1 MALPAARRIGAQA
14 ALKANNVF
22 RTLQKVN
29 TPAGEGVEMTT
40 LVEALPY
47 FGLNQLVDCASHF
60 GQRGRVIGPVAAE
73 IAAEIGRRLRRS
85 VDAGVSMS
93 QNLNAKEVTTAF
105 YAFSKLSPQMPEY
118 RVFYDAVADGLIE
131 RRWQLEG
138 MKAALVG
145 TALADTETRLSD
157 ALPAVL
163 QPVLQNLSESEKARE
178 EISVDELRFLVHAAV
193 RLPTLLSEKEIEA
206 LAECTERLV
215 ASSAFSVQAHLAVSW
230 LRLTPPPNAKGV
242 HLNALEL
249 CCKML
254 ASHSKSHYP
263 AHPLPPQGL
272 SPAVEA
278 LLAREAEQNAPP
290 LTPPVLQNITKGL
303 VQISWGLQRYQWN
316 HDPSR
321 RSLGIDDWTEIIET
335 LMAFC
340 EAHVASKDSGST
352 RVPLWAREALYHVLW
367 RAQHRRRAK
376 SYDENLADMAR
387 LKSIRSL
394 LSLLKRYKPSPP
406 ADPQFFQWA
415 ERVVRA
421 HQKAGD
427 AVELVTV
434 ISELVP
440 FLPDHQRSTLARLV
454 MTEPKADTSATWSS
468 ATSSSSESARAA
480 SSATARSESS
490 ESARRMF
497 LDGASS
503 LKAPVVLSSRPEMM
517 QTGSAQRS
525 HGRLWG
531 MLASPEAAPS
541 ESLRVKEPASQIPV
555 ESSLKAEAEE
565 RQRIQATA
573 EFREETVE
581 ERSSTPH
588 AAVEELQEMLR
599 SALQRVEALESRIQD
614 QERQAA
620 NKQNEPF
627 DDACNKSLGAESG
640 NWLTNILT
648 APAEQIQSSAATLHL
663 RRSFIFEEF
672 RKAQSARLQSERLR
686 VAVPPDHFPL
696 WPITMKK

>member
-1 MALPAARRIGAQA
+1 MALPARQLGAQA
-14 ALKANNVF
+14 ARKASNVF
-22 RTLQKVN
+22 RVLQKVN

-47 FGLNQLVDCASHF
+47 FQLNQLVDCASHF

-73 IAAEIGRRLRRS
+73 IATEIGRRLRRS
-85 VDAGVSMS
+85 ADAGASDRLGDMS

-118 RVFYDAVADGLIE
+118 RSFYNAVADGLVE
-131 RRWQLEG
+131 QRWQLEG
-138 MKAALVG
+138 MKAALIG

-163 QPVLQNLSESEKARE
+163 QPVLENLSQSKKARE
-178 EISVDELRFLVHAAV
+178 EISVDELRFLIHAAV
-193 RLPTLLSEKEIEA
+193 RLPNVLTEKEIEA

-230 LRLTPPPNAKGV
+230 LRLTPPPGAKEA

-249 CCKML
+249 CCKVL
-254 ASHSKSHYP
+254 ATHAKSHYP
-263 AHPLPPQGL
+263 AHPLPSEGL

-321 RSLGIDDWTEIIET
+321 RSLGIDDWTEIMET

-340 EAHVASKDSGST
+340 EAHLAGKDSGST

-376 SYDENLADMAR
+376 SYDENLVDMAQ
-387 LKSIRSL
+387 LKSIRTL
-394 LSLLKRYKPSPP
+394 LSLLKRHKPSPP

-421 HQKAGD
+421 HQKNAD
-427 AVELVTV
+427 ALELVKV
-434 ISELVP
+434 VSELVP
-440 FLPDHQRSTLARLV
+440 FLPENQRKTLAQLV
-454 MTEPKADTSATWSS
+454 MTETKSEAT
-468 ATSSSSESARAA
+468 TSSTPMQSEPKRFLDVGHVGREHGSSKAPLILS
-480 SSATARSESS
+480 RSEMPTRSTQ
-490 ESARRMF
+490 
-497 LDGASS
+497 
-503 LKAPVVLSSRPEMM
+503 P
-517 QTGSAQRS
+517 QRS
-525 HGRLWG
+525 GGRLWG
-531 MLASPEAAPS
+531 MLAASPAEAS
-541 ESLRVKEPASQIPV
+541 VLRAVKEPATETSAV
-555 ESSLKAEAEE
+555 ESSALEMEAEAEE
-565 RQRIQATA
+565 KAQATA
-573 EFREETVE
+573 ELRQETSE
-581 ERSSTPH
+581 ERSSVSH

-599 SALQRVEALESRIQD
+599 SALQRVEALESRLQD
-614 QERQAA
+614 QEREAA
-620 NKQNEPF
+620 NKQLDQF
-627 DDACNKSLGAESG
+627 DDASNKSLGVDCG

-648 APAEQIQSSAATLHL
+648 APAEQIQTSAEATLHL
-663 RRSFIFEEF
+663 RRSFNFEEF

>member
-1 MALPAARRIGAQA
+1 MSLPAARRIGAQA

-73 IAAEIGRRLRRS
+73 IAAEIGRRLRS
-85 VDAGVSMS
+85 TDAGVSMS

-163 QPVLQNLSESEKARE
+163 QPVLQNLSQSEKARE

-193 RLPTLLSEKEIEA
+193 RLPNLLSEKEIEA

-254 ASHSKSHYP
+254 ATHSKSHYP

-290 LTPPVLQNITKGL
+290 LTPPVLQSITKGL

-340 EAHVASKDSGST
+340 EAHVAGKDSGST

-376 SYDENLADMAR
+376 SFDENLADMAR

-421 HQKAGD
+421 HQKTGD

-468 ATSSSSESARAA
+468 ATSESA
-480 SSATARSESS
+480 SSASSPTFGRSESS
-490 ESARRMF
+490 KSRRMF
-497 LDGASS
+497 LDGATS
-503 LKAPVVLSSRPEMM
+503 LKAPVVLSSRPELT

-531 MLASPEAAPS
+531 MLASPSAAPS
-541 ESLRVKEPASQIPV
+541 ESRVKEPASQIPV
-555 ESSLKAEAEE
+555 ESSLKAETEE
-565 RQRIQATA
+565 RQHIQVTT
-573 EFREETVE
+573 ELREETVE

-620 NKQNEPF
+620 TKQNEQF

>member
-85 VDAGVSMS
+85 ADAGVSMS

-163 QPVLQNLSESEKARE
+163 QPVLQDLSQSEKARE

-193 RLPTLLSEKEIEA
+193 RLPTLLLEKEIEA

-230 LRLTPPPNAKGV
+230 LRLTPPPSAKGV

-468 ATSSSSESARAA
+468 ASSASSESARSA
-480 SSATARSESS
+480 SATARSESS

-497 LDGASS
+497 LDGARES

-573 EFREETVE
+573 ELREETVE

>member
-1 MALPAARRIGAQA
+1 MSLPAARRIGAQA

-73 IAAEIGRRLRRS
+73 IAAEIGRRLRS
-85 VDAGVSMS
+85 TDAGVSMS

-163 QPVLQNLSESEKARE
+163 QPVLQNLSQSEKARE

-193 RLPTLLSEKEIEA
+193 RLPNLLSEKEIEA

-254 ASHSKSHYP
+254 ATHSKSHYP

-290 LTPPVLQNITKGL
+290 LTPPVLQSITKGL

-340 EAHVASKDSGST
+340 EAHVAGKDSGST

-376 SYDENLADMAR
+376 SFDENLADMAR

-421 HQKAGD
+421 HQKTGD

-468 ATSSSSESARAA
+468 ATSESA
-480 SSATARSESS
+480 SSASSPTFGRSESS
-490 ESARRMF
+490 ESRRMF
-497 LDGASS
+497 LDGATS
-503 LKAPVVLSSRPEMM
+503 LKAPVVLSSRPELT

-531 MLASPEAAPS
+531 MLASPSAAPS
-541 ESLRVKEPASQIPV
+541 ESRVKEPASQIPV
-555 ESSLKAEAEE
+555 ESSLKAETEE
-565 RQRIQATA
+565 RQHIQVTT
-573 EFREETVE
+573 ELREETVE

-620 NKQNEPF
+620 TKQNEQF